1 MISIDLIV
9 TVVVLSMIAGVVDVL
24 RQPGWAWRSADE
36 SRLAYLVLVG
46 LVPIVGLGMYLFMA
60 RPKITKIAER
70 GRAAS
75 LPFER
80 FGDDHAK
87 RLRDDL
93 QLPGTVAAPAGF
105 GSFGER
111 MEHAAPVPS
120 LESAAADGPDPIGSL
135 APVGMG
141 APAPIGAGAP
151 AAAAVV
157 APVAPTVAPA
167 AAAVVAPAASP
178 FVAPAGAPVAE
189 TFYSAPASRMF
200 RPPAGLTRP
209 YTPKQ
214 RTSLPATDNSPTVPA
229 GWKAD
234 PTGRHQFR
242 YWDGSSWTENV
253 ADAGVQARD
262 ALSS

>member
-1 MISIDLIV
+1 MSGELAGVSMISTGLIV
-9 TVVVLSMIAGVVDVL
+9 AVVAISMIGGAADVI

-36 SRLAYLVLVG
+36 SKVAYLVLVG

-60 RPKITKIAER
+60 RPKVVSIAKA

-80 FGDDHAK
+80 YGDDMST

-93 QLPGTVAAPAGF
+93 QLPGTVIAPRGF

-111 MEHAAPVPS
+111 IDQATPVPT
-120 LESAAADGPDPIGSL
+120 LESVSAGVPASSGSRE
-135 APVGMG
+135 PVG
-141 APAPIGAGAP
+141 A
-151 AAAAVV
+151 V
-157 APVAPTVAPA
+157 APGATAVLSPTVAPSISPA
-167 AAAVVAPAASP
+167 IAPP
-178 FVAPAGAPVAE
+178 
-189 TFYSAPASRMF
+189 T
-200 RPPAGLTRP
+200 GLTRP
-209 YTPKQ
+209 YNPQQ
-214 RTSLPATDNSPTVPA
+214 RTSLPATDSSPTVPP

-242 YWDGSSWTENV
+242 YWDGSLWTENV

-262 ALSS
+262 AVSS